1 MKQRKRT
8 TISILREILGP
19 LTGSES
25 GFAGVVGLSTSWV
38 NKVSYAKRSITP
50 KAAAQVSMKTGVSPN
65 WLLCGNT
72 EAPPVELDE
81 KSPYS
86 RESYDRYVEK
96 AHTIATESPEL
107 GAAQNMVTI
116 IGSFIAGIE
125 SGKGKS
131 AANDLWECAK
141 HMAIRYGE
149 PVADEGTWRKVAK
162 FQDEIQ
168 KIARRVGLQSD
179 ASTDSTTIESEEAEI
194 QPKPYFGESY
204 RKLDV

>member
-1 MKQRKRT
+1 MKQRRRS

-38 NKVSYAKRSITP
+38 NKVSYGKRSITP

-86 RESYDRYVEK
+86 RESYDRNVEN
-96 AHTIATESPEL
+96 APTVINDYPEV
-107 GAAQNMVTI
+107 GAAQNMATI
-116 IGSFIAGIE
+116 IGSFIAGLE
-125 SGKGKS
+125 AGKGKS

-141 HMAIRYGE
+141 HMEIIYGE
-149 PVADEGTWRKVAK
+149 PRRDEGTWRKVTM

-168 KIARRVGLQSD
+168 KIARRAGLKSD
-179 ASTDSTTIESEEAEI
+179 ASMESPTNESEETEHQQSI
-194 QPKPYFGESY
+194 HFGKTY
-204 RKLDV
+204 RKLEA

>member
-1 MKQRKRT
+1 MKQRRRS

-38 NKVSYAKRSITP
+38 NKVSYGKRSITP

-72 EAPPVELDE
+72 ETPPVELDE
-81 KSPYS
+81 KTPYT
-86 RESYDRYVEK
+86 RKSYDRYVEK
-96 AHTIATESPEL
+96 AHTIANESPEL

-149 PVADEGTWRKVAK
+149 PVADEGTWRKVSM

-168 KIARRVGLQSD
+168 KIARRVGLKSNASSD
-179 ASTDSTTIESEEAEI
+179 SPTIENEKAKI
-194 QPKPYFGESY
+194 
-204 RKLDV
+204 